1 MKLLSRIFGR
11 GLSCQQ
17 VALVLQQYLDD
28 ELDPAEV
35 PKVLE
40 HLEACKDCG
49 LEASIYGRIKTSLR
63 AHQAGPD
70 ADSMAR
76 IRTLANELATAGPSD
91 PS

>member
-1 MKLLSRIFGR
+1 MKLFSRIFGR

-28 ELDPAEV
+28 ELDPAQV

-40 HLEACKDCG
+40 HLEACRDCG
-49 LEASIYGRIKTSLR
+49 LEASIYGRIKTSLH
-63 AHQAGPD
+63 AHQAAPD

-76 IRTLANELATAGPSD
+76 IRTLATQLATTGP
-91 PS
+91 PE